1 MAVEPLGDIL
11 AAADAWGAPSSKVRL
26 SLKIRRYNPEVRD
39 EESWWDEFEVTMEP
53 TDRLLDA
60 LNEVKWHQDGSL
72 GFRRSCAHGICG
84 SDAMMINGKNAL
96 ACKLLVKDVAPR
108 VVIEP
113 IRGLPVLRDLIVD
126 MEPFFE
132 GYRSV
137 LPYLVND
144 EGEPV
149 TERLQSPEERARFD
163 ETTKCIL
170 CAACTTSC
178 PVFWGDDHYV
188 GPAAIVNAHR
198 FVYDSRDRGAK
209 DRLKILSEKTGV
221 FRCRTVFNCTE
232 ACPRGIHITEAIQD
246 VKRSILFDRF

>member
-1 MAVEPLGDIL
+1 MQ
-11 AAADAWGAPSSKVRL
+11 
-26 SLKIRRYNPEVRD
+26 
-39 EESWWDEFEVTMEP
+39 P

-170 CAACTTSC
+170 CAACTTSPRRSC
-178 PVFWGDDHYV
+178 TGRRSSA
-188 GPAAIVNAHR
+188 GPPRSARRALTR
-198 FVYDSRDRGAK
+198 SRPCGTSSASLRSLTQVASH
-209 DRLKILSEKTGV
+209 LILCA
-221 FRCRTVFNCTE
+221 R
-232 ACPRGIHITEAIQD
+232 P
-246 VKRSILFDRF
+246 